1 MTDAADC
8 AYSVRMDF
16 TDADSTLG
24 DALMRLPGIR
34 AVAIGGSRASGMAD
48 AASDTDMYAFFEGA
62 PPQREARARLLA
74 DIADS
79 GFIASSDAFGPE
91 DHLSIGHRD
100 VEVVYL
106 DLSELRHQVDIASTT
121 GLMSDGFTTC
131 FLYTVATCVTV
142 DDDGSLRDLKERVS
156 TYPAA
161 TRRRILIESPE
172 LLATFLSQ
180 MTMAYQ
186 RGDYEMVA
194 HRRASI
200 QATYFNMLFALN
212 HRYHPGEKRLLEHTD
227 RLEALPRDFTR
238 RWRELQLVSVDAP
251 EITTGTAGLV
261 DELLALVRR
270 DIIPIVSSSPRSHE
284 LNTLLD

>member
-1 MTDAADC
+1 
-8 AYSVRMDF
+8 
-16 TDADSTLG
+16 
-24 DALMRLPGIR
+24 
-34 AVAIGGSRASGMAD
+34 
-48 AASDTDMYAFFEGA
+48 
-62 PPQREARARLLA
+62 
-74 DIADS
+74 
-79 GFIASSDAFGPE
+79 
-91 DHLSIGHRD
+91 
-100 VEVVYL
+100 
-106 DLSELRHQVDIASTT
+106 
-121 GLMSDGFTTC
+121 MSDGFTTC

-172 LLATFLSQ
+172 LLETFLSQ

-212 HRYHPGEKRLLEHTD
+212 HRYHPGEKRLLEHTS

-238 RWRELQLVSVDAP
+238 RWRELQPASVDAP
-251 EITTGTAGLV
+251 EIVTRTAGLV

-270 DIIPIVSSSPRSHE
+270 DIIPIASSSPRSHE